1 MPPVQIDFSGL
12 AQLIIDALIKGVTAL
27 VSPIPGEFER
37 WLLTNLQHILAAE
50 GASNVLTHI
59 PTELTTSS
67 GDVLD
72 LWRTILPITLGIMA
86 VVICYR
92 GYRVMQGRDDI
103 YDVLVQCGVRMALGV
118 SVIFW
123 MSLVFNVINGMADV
137 VSQSP
142 LDLRDENLPN
152 DLSVGL
158 MLIIAVIMAALAW
171 IKGVVGVVFLKLL
184 LVCAPVMFSLSALP
198 IFEGLMQWWVKEA
211 TVWTLRPF
219 MVALVL
225 RLGLAL
231 GTTFGGDIQFLMAI
245 VAFWLAWTMDTRIRS
260 FSVGAWGSMAQVG
273 LLSRGARMVAGAM
286 GGPAGAAT
294 AAAVPAIATGGT
306 P

>member
-1 MPPVQIDFSGL
+1 MNVNIDFSALAGL
-12 AQLIIDALIKGVTAL
+12 IVNALITGVQKIL
-27 VSPIPGEFER
+27 SPIPGDFER
-37 WLLTNLQHILAAE
+37 WLLENLQHILAAE
-50 GASNVLTHI
+50 GANNVLTHI
-59 PTELTTSS
+59 PTELTTAS

-72 LWRTILPITLGIMA
+72 LWRTILPIQLGITA
-86 VVICYR
+86 IVIAFQ
-92 GYRVMQGRDDI
+92 GYRVVQGRADV
-103 YDVLVQCGVRMALGV
+103 YDVLVSCGVRMFLGQ
-118 SVIFW
+118 SVVFW
-123 MSLVFNVINGMADV
+123 MALIFTAINGMSDV
-137 VSQSP
+137 VSRSP
-142 LDLRDENLPN
+142 LDLRNENLPN

-158 MLIIAVIMAALAW
+158 MLIVAVAMAALAW

-184 LVCAPVMFSLSALP
+184 IVCAPVIFSLSALP

-245 VAFWLAWTMDTRIRS
+245 VAFWLAWTMDSRLRQ
-260 FSVGAWGSMAQVG
+260 FSVGAWGSVAQLG
-273 LLSRGARMVAGAM
+273 LLNRGARMMAGAF
-286 GGPAGAAT
+286 GGPAAAPV
-294 AAAVPAIATGGT
+294 AVATGGT

>member
-1 MPPVQIDFSGL
+1 VQSVNVSFDLSGL
-12 AQLIIDALIKGVTAL
+12 AQLIIDALIKGVQAIL
-27 VSPIPGEFER
+27 SPIPGEFER
-37 WLLTNLQHILAAE
+37 WLLTNIQHILAAE

-72 LWRTILPITLGIMA
+72 LWRTVLPWQLGITA
-86 VVICYR
+86 IVICFQ
-92 GYRVMQGRDDI
+92 GFRVTQGRADV
-103 YDVLVQCGVRMALGV
+103 YDVLVQCGVRMALGQ

-123 MSLVFNVINGMADV
+123 MALVFAVINAMSDAV
-137 VSQSP
+137 TQSP
-142 LDLRDENLPN
+142 LDLRDQNLPN

-158 MLIIAVIMAALAW
+158 MLIVATLMAVLAW
-171 IKGVVGVVFLKLL
+171 VKGVVGVVFLKLL
-184 LVCAPVMFSLSALP
+184 LVCAPVIFSLSALP

-219 MVALVL
+219 FVALVL

-231 GTTFGGDIQFLMAI
+231 GTTFGGDIQFFMAI
-245 VAFWLAWTMDTRIRS
+245 VAFWLAWTMDSRIRS
-260 FSVGAWGSMAQVG
+260 FSVGAWGSVAQLG
-273 LLSRGARMVAGAM
+273 LLNRGTRMLAGAFA
-286 GGPAGAAT
+286 GGPAGAA
-294 AAAVPAIATGGT
+294 AAPVVAGGT

>member
-1 MPPVQIDFSGL
+1 MQSVSIDFSGL
-12 AQLIIDALIKGVTAL
+12 AQLIIDALIKGVQAI

-37 WLLTNLQHILAAE
+37 WLLTNIQHILAAE

-72 LWRTILPITLGIMA
+72 LWRTILPLQLGITA
-86 VVICYR
+86 IVICYR
-92 GYRVMQGRDDI
+92 GFLVTKGKDDV
-103 YDVLVQCGVRMALGV
+103 YDVLVQCGVRMALGQ
-118 SVIFW
+118 SIIFW
-123 MSLVFNVINGMADV
+123 MALVFAVINGMSDAV
-137 VSQSP
+137 TQSP
-142 LDLRDENLPN
+142 LDLRNESLPN

-158 MLIIAVIMAALAW
+158 MLIVATIMAALAW

-184 LVCAPVMFSLSALP
+184 LVCAPVIFSLSALP
-198 IFEGLMQWWVKEA
+198 IFEGLLQWWVKEA

-231 GTTFGGDIQFLMAI
+231 GTTFGGDIQFVMAV
-245 VAFWLAWTMDTRIRS
+245 VAFWLAWTMDSRIRQ
-260 FSVGAWGSMAQVG
+260 FSVGAWGSMAQMG
-273 LLSRGARMVAGAM
+273 LLNRGARML
-286 GGPAGAAT
+286 AGAAAGGSAG
-294 AAAVPAIATGGT
+294 AAAVGAPAAVGGT

>member
-1 MPPVQIDFSGL
+1 MPTVQIDFSGL
-12 AQLIIDALIKGVTAL
+12 AQLIIDALIKGVTTL

-37 WLLTNLQHILAAE
+37 WLLTNLQHILAGE
-50 GASNVLTHI
+50 GATNVLTHI

-72 LWRTILPITLGIMA
+72 LWRTVLPVTLGIMA
-86 VVICYR
+86 IVISYR

-118 SVIFW
+118 SIIFW
-123 MSLVFNVINGMADV
+123 MSLIFNVINGMSDV
-137 VSQSP
+137 VTQSS

-184 LVCAPVMFSLSALP
+184 LVCAPIMFSLSALP

-286 GGPAGAAT
+286 GGGPAGAAVATGT
-294 AAAVPAIATGGT
+294 AVATGGT

>member
-1 MPPVQIDFSGL
+1 MPTVSIDFSALAGL
-12 AQLIIDALIKGVTAL
+12 IVNALITGVQSL
-27 VSPIPGEFER
+27 LSPIPGDFER

-50 GASNVLTHI
+50 GATNVLTHI

-72 LWRTILPITLGIMA
+72 LWRTVLPIQLGITA
-86 VVICYR
+86 IVLAYQ
-92 GYRVMQGRDDI
+92 GYRVTQGRADI
-103 YDVLVQCGVRMALGV
+103 YDVLVSSGVRIALGQ

-123 MSLVFNVINGMADV
+123 MALVFTVINGMSDV
-137 VSQSP
+137 VSQAP
-142 LDLRDENLPN
+142 LDLRDANLPN
-152 DLSVGL
+152 DFSVAL
-158 MLIIAVIMAALAW
+158 MLIIAVAMAGLAW

-184 LVCAPVMFSLSALP
+184 LVCAPVIFPLSAIP

-260 FSVGAWGSMAQVG
+260 FSVGAWGSMAQMG

-286 GGPAGAAT
+286 SGGT
-294 AAAVPAIATGGT
+294 AAAVPAAATGGT